1 MSCCGKSR
9 GQLPKVVMP
18 RYTSSPV
25 GTSTFQYTG
34 KTRLTVIGP
43 VTRQRYDFDRPGA
56 RVSVDRRDSHA
67 LATVATLK
75 RV

>member
-9 GQLPKVVMP
+9 VQPFAIP
-18 RYTSSPV
+18 RIATTPA
-25 GTSTFQYTG
+25 GTVIFQYTG

-43 VTRQRYDFDRPGA
+43 ITRQRYDFERTGA
-56 RVSVDRRDSHA
+56 RLTVDSRDSNS

>member
-9 GQLPKVVMP
+9 VQPILAPKFVP
-18 RYTSSPV
+18 QPA
-25 GTSTFQYTG
+25 GTVTFQYTG

-43 VTRQRYDFDRPGA
+43 ITRKRYDFDRTGA
-56 RVSVDRRDSHA
+56 RVTVDRLDSNSI
-67 LATVATLK
+67 ATVATLK

>member
-9 GQLPKVVMP
+9 IRPMAIPKLVTTP
-18 RYTSSPV
+18 A
-25 GTSTFQYTG
+25 GTVTFQYIG

-43 VTRQRYDFDRPGA
+43 ITRKRYDFERTGA
-56 RVSVDRRDSHA
+56 RISVDSRDSNS
-67 LATVATLK
+67 LSTVATLR